1 MFWAYGGTASST
13 WCPSVNWLVALCLSG
28 YAALD
33 IVVTASRRGLVVVP
47 AGRSRPTRV
56 WKATGL
62 RFLRLAKVSVRTV
75 PSVSPCPLRDV
86 RWMSPAA

>member
-13 WCPSVNWLVALCLSG
+13 CSPSVNSLIDLSLSG

-33 IVVTASRRGLVVVP
+33 MVVTASSRGVAVVP
-47 AGRSRPTRV
+47 VGRNRATRV
-56 WKATGL
+56 WNATGL

-75 PSVSPCPLRDV
+75 PSVSLCPLRDV